1 MVRSALAEREST
13 RSGHSRRQFLKTWAL
28 GLPALGIARGVGA
41 QSAAPPERPKPVPR
55 RPLVVSTWQHGLAA
69 NAAAWMVL
77 AQQGRA
83 LDAVE
88 AGVRVSEAD
97 PAVNSVGLGGLPD
110 RDGRVTLDACIMDER
125 GRCGAVAFLQHI
137 VHPTSVARLV
147 MERTPH
153 VFLVGEGA
161 LQFALANG
169 FRKEKLLTR
178 EAEAAW
184 RQWRETQA
192 APARAHDTIGML
204 AIDAEGRLSGAC
216 TTSGLA
222 YKMHGRVGDSPLIGA
237 GLYVDNDV
245 GGACATGLGEA
256 VIATAGSF
264 LIVELMR
271 RGATPLEACRE
282 AVSRIVTQQWRSQD
296 LQVGFLALSRL
307 GEVGTF
313 SLRPGFS
320 FALHDA
326 SGNAMHDAASWFDGS
341 KG

>member
-1 MVRSALAEREST
+1 M
-13 RSGHSRRQFLKTWAL
+13 K
-28 GLPALGIARGVGA
+28 
-41 QSAAPPERPKPVPR
+41 
-55 RPLVVSTWQHGLAA
+55 
-69 NAAAWMVL
+69 
-77 AQQGRA
+77 
-83 LDAVE
+83 
-88 AGVRVSEAD
+88 VSEAD

-110 RDGRVTLDACIMDER
+110 RDGKVTLDACIMDER
-125 GRCGAVAFLQHI
+125 GRCGAVAFLQH
-137 VHPTSVARLV
+137 VKHPTSVARLV

-169 FRKEKLLTR
+169 FEEENLLTR

-184 RQWRETQA
+184 NEWRRKQS
-192 APARAHDTIGML
+192 APERPHDTIGML
-204 AIDAEGRLSGAC
+204 AIDAAGRLSGAC

-222 YKMHGRVGDSPLIGA
+222 FKMHGRVGDSPLIGA

-271 RGATPLEACRE
+271 RGASPLEACRE
-282 AVSRIVTQQWRSQD
+282 AVERIARRQPRSED
-296 LQVGFLALSRL
+296 LQVGFLAVNSQ
-307 GEVGTF
+307 GEVGAF
-313 SLRPGFS
+313 SVRPGFRY
-320 FALHDA
+320 ALHDA
-326 SGNAMHDAASWFDGS
+326 SGNAMHDAGSLLDGG